1 MLQLLTYASVPHRFC
16 LHFVCAEQQA
26 PSLDRLVHLY
36 CMNCVLLNGNFC
48 KICMV
53 KLFAFA
59 SAR

>member
-1 MLQLLTYASVPHRFC
+1 
-16 LHFVCAEQQA
+16 
-26 PSLDRLVHLY
+26 
-36 CMNCVLLNGNFC
+36 MNRVLLNGNFC